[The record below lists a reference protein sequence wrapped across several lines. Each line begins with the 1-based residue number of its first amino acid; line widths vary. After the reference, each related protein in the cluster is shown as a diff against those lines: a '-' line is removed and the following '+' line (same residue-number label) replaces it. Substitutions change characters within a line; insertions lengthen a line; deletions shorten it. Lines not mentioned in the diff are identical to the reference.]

1 MDGLLREIELTG
13 ISLLAGAWLMM
24 CYDLLRM
31 LRILVRHKNLWVGL
45 EDFFYWIYAGVTAF
59 LLLYRE
65 NDGRLRAYV
74 IAGIFVGMVLY
85 DRFFSRIYL
94 KLLKKVVEWIR
105 MKLSRCQ
112 IRNEEKCESNKTVTS
127 TEKRQMGQSDGAS
140 GDYHGS
146 A

>member
-24 CYDLLRM
+24 CYDLLRVF
-31 LRILVRHKNLWVGL
+31 RILVRHKNLWIGL
-45 EDFFYWIYAGVTAF
+45 EDFFYWIYAGVTTF

-74 IAGIFVGMVLY
+74 IVGIFAGMVLY

-94 KLLKKVVEWIR
+94 KLLKKAVEWIR

>member
-24 CYDLLRM
+24 CYDLLRVF
-31 LRILVRHKNLWVGL
+31 RILVRHKNLWVGL

-74 IAGIFVGMVLY
+74 IVGIFAGMVVY

-94 KLLKKVVEWIR
+94 KLLKKAVEWIR

>member
-1 MDGLLREIELTG
+1 
-13 ISLLAGAWLMM
+13 MM
-24 CYDLLRM
+24 CYDLLRVF
-31 LRILVRHKNLWVGL
+31 RILVRHKNLWVGL

-74 IAGIFVGMVLY
+74 IVGIFAGMVLY

-94 KLLKKVVEWIR
+94 KLLKKAVEWIR

>member
-1 MDGLLREIELTG
+1 MDGLLREIELTV

-24 CYDLLRM
+24 CYDLLRVF
-31 LRILVRHKNLWVGL
+31 RILVRHKNLWVGL

-74 IAGIFVGMVLY
+74 IVGIFAGMVVY

-94 KLLKKVVEWIR
+94 KLLKKAVEWIK

>member
-24 CYDLLRM
+24 CYDLLRVF
-31 LRILVRHKNLWVGL
+31 RILVRHKNLWIGL
-45 EDFFYWIYAGVTAF
+45 EDFFYWIYAGVTTF

-74 IAGIFVGMVLY
+74 IVGIFAGMVLY

-94 KLLKKVVEWIR
+94 KLLKKAVEWIK

-127 TEKRQMGQSDGAS
+127 TEKR
-140 GDYHGS
+140 
-146 A
+146 

>member
-1 MDGLLREIELTG
+1 MDGLLQEMELTG
-13 ISLLAGAWLMM
+13 ISLLAGAWLMI
-24 CYDLLRM
+24 CYDILRVFRLL
-31 LRILVRHKNLWVGL
+31 IRHRSLWTGA
-45 EDFFYWIYAGVTAF
+45 EDFFYWIYAGMTAF
-59 LLLYRE
+59 RLLYQE
-65 NDGRLRAYV
+65 NDGKLRAYV
-74 IAGIFVGMVLY
+74 IAGIFAGMVIY

-94 KLLKKVVEWIR
+94 KLLKNAIEWIR
-105 MKLSRCQ
+105 IKLSRCQ

>member
-1 MDGLLREIELTG
+1 MDGLLQEIELTG

-74 IAGIFVGMVLY
+74 IAGIFVGMVIY

-94 KLLKKVVEWIR
+94 KLLKKAVEWIR

-127 TEKRQMGQSDGAS
+127 TEKRQVGQSDGAS

>member
-24 CYDLLRM
+24 CYDLLRVF
-31 LRILVRHKNLWVGL
+31 RILVRHKNLWIGL
-45 EDFFYWIYAGVTAF
+45 EDFFYWIYAGVTTF

-74 IAGIFVGMVLY
+74 IVGIFAGMVLY

-94 KLLKKVVEWIR
+94 KLLKKAVEWIK

>member
-24 CYDLLRM
+24 CYDLLRVF
-31 LRILVRHKNLWVGL
+31 RILVRHKNLWVGL

-74 IAGIFVGMVLY
+74 IVGIFAGMVVY

-94 KLLKKVVEWIR
+94 KLLKKAVEWIK

>member
-24 CYDLLRM
+24 CYDLLRVF
-31 LRILVRHKNLWVGL
+31 RILVRHKNLWVGL

-74 IAGIFVGMVLY
+74 IVGIFAGMVLY

-94 KLLKKVVEWIR
+94 KLLKKAVEWIK

>member
-24 CYDLLRM
+24 CYDLLRVF
-31 LRILVRHKNLWVGL
+31 RILVRHKNLWVGL

-74 IAGIFVGMVLY
+74 IVGIFAGMVLY

-94 KLLKKVVEWIR
+94 KLLKKAVEWIR

>member
-1 MDGLLREIELTG
+1 MDGLLREIQLTG
-13 ISLLAGAWLMM
+13 VSLLTGAWLMM
-24 CYDLLRM
+24 CYDILRVF
-31 LRILVRHKNLWVGL
+31 RILVRHGNLWVGA
-45 EDFFYWIYAGVTAF
+45 EDFLYWIYAGVTAF

-65 NDGRLRAYV
+65 NDGKLRAYV
-74 IAGIFVGMVLY
+74 IAGIFVGMVIY

-94 KLLKKVVEWIR
+94 KLLKKAVEWIK

-112 IRNEEKCESNKTVTS
+112 IRNEEKCESNETVTS
-127 TEKRQMGQSDGAS
+127 TEKRQVGQSDGAS

>member
-24 CYDLLRM
+24 CYDLLRVF
-31 LRILVRHKNLWVGL
+31 RILVRHKNLWVGL

-94 KLLKKVVEWIR
+94 KLLKKAVEWIR